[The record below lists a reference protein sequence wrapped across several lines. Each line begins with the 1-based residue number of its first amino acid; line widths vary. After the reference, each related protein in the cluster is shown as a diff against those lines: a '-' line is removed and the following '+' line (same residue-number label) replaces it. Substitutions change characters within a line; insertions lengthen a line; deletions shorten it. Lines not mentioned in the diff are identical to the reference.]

1 MTLEAAVNAMVVAV
15 RTLDGLKKMYD
26 NPPES
31 LSEFPCG
38 IAYIDSG
45 EYIAGPVSHGNHI
58 ITVDIYESR
67 SILPQSVDRAK
78 GWPDKMRT
86 LLAANLTLTGAAS
99 HIGSANRFFSYRA
112 MPMQYND
119 MLYYGVR
126 FQIPVKV
133 NYT

>member
-15 RTLDGLKKMYD
+15 RTLDGLRKMYD

-38 IAYIDSG
+38 LAYIKGG
-45 EYIAGPVSHGNHI
+45 EYIAGGAPHGNHI

-78 GWPDKMRT
+78 QWPDKMRT
-86 LLAANLTLTGAAS
+86 LLAANLQLGGAAS
-99 HIGSANRFFSYRA
+99 HVGNQTRFFSYEA
-112 MPMQYND
+112 MAMQYND

-133 NYT
+133 NY

>member
-1 MTLEAAVNAMVVAV
+1 MTLVAAVNAMVVAV

-38 IAYIDSG
+38 IAYIKGG
-45 EYIAGPVSHGNHI
+45 EYVAGPVSHGNHI
-58 ITVDIYESR
+58 IIVDIYESR

-78 GWPDKMRT
+78 EWPDKMRT
-86 LLAANLTLTGAAS
+86 LLRDNLTLTGTAS
-99 HIGSANRFFSYRA
+99 HVGNQSRFFSYEA
-112 MPMQYND
+112 MAMQYND

-133 NYT
+133 NY